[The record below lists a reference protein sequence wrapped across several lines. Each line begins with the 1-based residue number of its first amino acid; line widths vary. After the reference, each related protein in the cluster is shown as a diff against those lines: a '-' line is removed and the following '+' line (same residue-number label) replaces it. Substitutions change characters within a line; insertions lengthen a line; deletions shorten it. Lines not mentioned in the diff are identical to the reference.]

1 MAHAV
6 SPLVALT
13 AVLKLASKLSS
24 TTDYSVANAPAFGGL
39 TFGGLMRRFKIP
51 IRRFRGI
58 PLSEIAGAYLT
69 LANPRVGQ
77 IVFYDDRPNLILD
90 PESTLTLQR
99 RFNAGPY
106 WSYARSKGLTPR
118 LIRQIKRQ
126 QRVRWFE
133 PVLWP
138 LKT

>member
-1 MAHAV
+1 
-6 SPLVALT
+6 
-13 AVLKLASKLSS
+13 
-24 TTDYSVANAPAFGGL
+24 
-39 TFGGLMRRFKIP
+39 MRRFKMP
-51 IRRFRGI
+51 VRRFQSV

-69 LANPRVGQ
+69 LANPRIGQ
-77 IVFYDDRPNLILD
+77 IVFYDDRPDLSLD

-106 WSYARSKGLTPR
+106 WRYARSKGLTPR

-133 PVLWP
+133 
-138 LKT
+138 